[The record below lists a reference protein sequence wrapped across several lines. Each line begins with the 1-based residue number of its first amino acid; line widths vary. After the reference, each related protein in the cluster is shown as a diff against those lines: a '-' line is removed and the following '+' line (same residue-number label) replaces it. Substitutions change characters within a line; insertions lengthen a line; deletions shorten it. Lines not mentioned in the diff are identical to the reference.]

1 MLFLKN
7 NIESLNFCTKSVVE
21 LKTSLHNLVDRINN
35 DTVLQAYLVLLS
47 REVEMENQK
56 DFWLDLDSETKSAI
70 EQGLGEMQRKE
81 TVNAFDFM
89 KEKYGI

>member
-1 MLFLKN
+1 M
-7 NIESLNFCTKSVVE
+7 SVVE

>member
-1 MLFLKN
+1 M
-7 NIESLNFCTKSVVE
+7 SVVE
-21 LKTSLHNLVDRINN
+21 LRTSLHNLVDRINN

-89 KEKYGI
+89 KEKYGV

>member
-1 MLFLKN
+1 M
-7 NIESLNFCTKSVVE
+7 SVIE

-47 REVEMENQK
+47 REVEMESQK